1 MPLAADRVPIEFGA
15 GNVLFN
21 VNVESSPS
29 KDISGTLTKQN
40 NAAKA
45 MKPPEGR
52 QCLS

>member
-15 GNVLFN
+15 GSVLLIL
-21 VNVESSPS
+21 NVESGPS

-45 MKPPEGR
+45 MKPAEGR
-52 QCLS
+52 QCSS